1 MVLFEGR
8 KEKISYQPTDES
20 LQGDET
26 DEDLTE
32 PA

>member
-1 MVLFEGR
+1 MVVFEGR

-26 DEDLTE
+26 DGEVTE